1 MKTRK
6 LVSVLLVC
14 MMVMSFITVNAAEI
28 KNVPVELSFSASEMI
43 ELTNHNAA
51 ATVPSNYT
59 NLEYY
64 PVSQRITLASGSI
77 AALGLHMPSYSN
89 NIGTATA
96 TVYKWQGSYSA
107 TLNSTPIAKKDFINQ
122 PDNAFCTIN
131 IGDNNGDVL
140 IHLNN
145 GSDKVGVWLTDNPCT
160 ATGVTQTTYK
170 SGTATTKCLSIS
182 YVARETVSSAPT
194 SRSAYSYIEP
204 NSYNMKMGAYEEAR
218 TDTIS
223 GTSVTA
229 LRFSD
234 EPDGSYTSN
243 GGCALYKGVN
253 FGTTS
258 PKRLSVRVYVTP
270 NSGEFLSDFQFV
282 IDSLDGTTI
291 ASARPMYDYKTAK
304 AAAATYGDSEG
315 YWQEMICDITTD
327 VTGTHDLYVLNRG
340 KHSYSMYKPVAL
352 GRFKFLSTETP
363 VTHWEKELAEYTPVS
378 DSTLRETYAD
388 TWVATDALGRK
399 LPDYNDV
406 GAVRDRNV
414 FMFYWITKPSYIGME
429 NETNYSNNQSVT
441 DAYYDDFSEIKQVY
455 AYPGW
460 KTNGYWNESVYG
472 YYSQSDPWVLRKNLE
487 LLTAAGV
494 DAICTDETNLSWVHT
509 KGAFNTMRTIHEMRQ
524 DGIDAP
530 KYVQVLRWGDGIYTK
545 VGIEN
550 LYNSYF
556 GSGLYSDTWYYH
568 DGKPL
573 IMAAKTGEIAKTT
586 GIEKIDTIRQEIL
599 DFFTFRPCHSGYK
612 TVAEGE
618 WWPWCSVSPQ
628 PGFNYQADSGK
639 YEMVAVSTA
648 QNSNDAAESYTAMT
662 GNGVYGRSYT
672 YKDKFAKYSD
682 SSVLYG
688 YNYQEQWDNAIAMD
702 PENVFITGWNEW
714 AASKIKGYDGIDN
727 SYVDQFNDEY
737 SRDIEPTKGQLKD
750 NYYMQTVANI
760 RRYKGVN
767 PTPVASGVGTIDIS
781 GDFSQWAG
789 VGPEFVGLKGG
800 TDARDYNGYGN
811 YYTNTTGRND
821 IVTSKATYDAENI
834 YFYVETAENLTS
846 YTDTNWMRLYINAD
860 RKYSTGWEGYEFI
873 VNRVSPD
880 SSQVVVEKNV
890 TTSNN
895 WKWEE
900 VAKADYKLSGNKLMF
915 SIPRDVLGEVD
926 GIDIEFKWHDNGVN
940 DGDILDF
947 YTNGDAAPVGR
958 FNYRFVESALVNVPA
973 VDEPIDPETNLDV
986 ITRNLNIFAINEPY
1000 AYINGSRQLLDAG
1013 NDDVTPVLIG
1023 SETFVPIDILAKAY
1037 NAELVFNGTTAY
1049 VTIGEFKGRFGAGD
1063 ARITSDAA
1071 VVELKTAPTV
1081 INGKLYVPVRAFCTA
1096 FKLKCEWIEPGIILV
1111 GQKAPAT
1118 VLVHNSIKEQLIE
1131 RMITE

>member
-28 KNVPVELSFSASEMI
+28 KNVPVELSFSESEMI
-43 ELTNHNAA
+43 ELTSYSAA
-51 ATVPSNYT
+51 SIYANYT
-59 NLEYY
+59 ELEYY
-64 PVSQRITLASGSI
+64 SVSQHITLASGSI
-77 AALGLHMPSYSN
+77 AALGLHMPSFDDS
-89 NIGTATA
+89 IGTATA

-107 TLNSTPIAKKDFINQ
+107 TLNSTPIAKRDFINQ
-122 PDNAFCTIN
+122 PDNAFCKIN
-131 IGDNNGDVL
+131 VGDNNGDIL

-145 GSDKVGVWLTDNPCT
+145 GSGRVGVWLSDNSCT

-170 SGTATTKCLSIS
+170 SGTATSKCLSIS
-182 YVARETVSSAPT
+182 YVAREKVSSAPT
-194 SRSAYSYIEP
+194 SRNAYSYIEP
-204 NSYNMKMGAYEEAR
+204 NSYNMMSGAYTETR

-229 LRFSD
+229 LRFSE
-234 EPDGSYTSN
+234 EPNGSYTSN
-243 GGCALYKGVN
+243 DGYALYKGVN
-253 FGTTS
+253 FGSTS

-304 AAAATYGDSEG
+304 SAAATYGDSEG
-315 YWQEMICDITTD
+315 YWQEMVCDITTD
-327 VTGTHDLYVLNRG
+327 VTGVHDLYILNRG
-340 KHSYSMYKPVAL
+340 KHSYSMHKPVAL

-378 DSTLRETYAD
+378 DSDLRETYAD

-414 FMFYWITKPSYIGME
+414 FMFYWITNPSYVGME
-429 NETNYSNNQSVT
+429 KETNYSNNQSIT
-441 DAYYDDFSEIKQVY
+441 DAYYGDFSEIKQVY

-460 KTNGYWNESVYG
+460 KQNGYWNESIYG

-487 LLTAAGV
+487 LLAVAGV
-494 DAICTDETNLSWVHT
+494 DAICTDETNNAWVHT
-509 KGAFNTMRTIHEMRQ
+509 KGAFNMMRTMHKMMQE
-524 DGIDAP
+524 GIDAP
-530 KYVQVLRWGDGIYTK
+530 KYVQILRWGDGINTK

-573 IMAAKTGEIAKTT
+573 IMAANTGEIAKTT
-586 GIEKIDTIRQEIL
+586 GIEKIDSVRQEIL

-628 PGFNYQADSGK
+628 PGFNYQSDTGK
-639 YEMVAVSTA
+639 YEMVAVSVA
-648 QNSNDAAESYTAMT
+648 QNSNDAASSYTAMT
-662 GNGVYGRSYT
+662 GDGVYGRSYT

-688 YNYQEQWDNAIAMD
+688 YNYQEQWDNALKMD

-714 AASKIKGYDGIDN
+714 SATKIQGYDGIDN

-760 RRYKGVN
+760 RRFKGVN
-767 PTPVASGVGTIDIS
+767 PTPVASGVGTIDVS
-781 GDFSQWAG
+781 GDFSQWEG

-811 YYTNTTGRND
+811 YYTNNTGRND
-821 IVTSKATYDAENI
+821 IVTSKVTYDSENI
-834 YFYVETAENLTS
+834 YFYTETAENLTS
-846 YTDTNWMRLYINAD
+846 YTGNNWMRLYINAD
-860 RKYSTGWEGYEFI
+860 RKYTTGWEGYDFI

-880 SSQVVVEKNV
+880 GSQVVVEKNV
-890 TTSNN
+890 TTNNN

-900 VAKADYKLSGNKLMF
+900 VAKVDYKVSGNKLML
-915 SIPRDVLGEVD
+915 SIPRDVLGVL
-926 GIDIEFKWHDNGVN
+926 GGVDIEFKWHDNGVN

-973 VDEPIDPETNLDV
+973 IDEPVDPETNLDV
-986 ITRNLNIFAINEPY
+986 ITRNLNIFAIDEPY
-1000 AYINGSRQLLDAG
+1000 AYINGSRTLVDVE

-1023 SETFVPIDILAKAY
+1023 SETFIPVDILARAY
-1037 NAELVFNGTTAY
+1037 DAELQMTGTTAY
-1049 VTIGEFKGRFGAGD
+1049 VTIGEFKGRFKEGD
-1063 ARITSDAA
+1063 KRITSDAA

-1096 FKLKCEWIEPGIILV
+1096 FKLNCEWLEPGIILV

-1118 VLVHNSIKEQLIE
+1118 VLVHNNIKEQLIE